1 MLTDLWVSRLFAL
14 FIGIDNYVNARNLK
28 GAAADARRMKDYMQ
42 RTFRLPDDHTKE
54 LFNDEASRDNIIAEL
69 KALADNESIQRGDA
83 ILIYYAGHGDLIP
96 APTGW
101 PSGRPDKKIQSIV
114 PQYFCKDNI
123 DVIPDRTI
131 GNLINMIEEK
141 HGNNIVSRN
150 VSHIVS
156 FITSF

>member
-1 MLTDLWVSRLFAL
+1 
-14 FIGIDNYVNARNLK
+14 
-28 GAAADARRMKDYMQ
+28 MKDYMQ
-42 RTFRLPDDHTKE
+42 RTFRLPDDHAKE
-54 LFNDEASRDNIIAEL
+54 LLNNEASRENIIAEL
-69 KALADNESIQRGDA
+69 KALANNKLIERGDA

-114 PQYFCKDNI
+114 PQDFCKDNI

-141 HGNNIVSRN
+141 HGNNIVSPTW
-150 VSHIVS
+150 SLTMCHL
-156 FITSF
+156 